1 MKRLNEK
8 GFATSSIIY
17 SLLILFV
24 FLALGVLALF
34 ANSKMVFDKMKTDM
48 LASLNGVDKV
58 VITPNA
64 EYVVADFGSKD
75 DILSTYF
82 NFRLIGESPILTKI
96 CIDKSR
102 SDTQVVNVEELSI
115 GQHEIECTIIKEN
128 GYSKSAT
135 INITIDSD
143 YVCSSV
149 TNTTGGKIAFGDYL
163 LGDEYECNPG
173 DGIGRRFYVIGSNY
187 NNVSLIMN
195 KNIGDNIEYDA
206 SGGNLLKEAETQL
219 VSKTNN
225 WNSVTVNFPTKDQI
239 MTAILGSSPS
249 TYNEYSFYKPDYEWI
264 LTNTNCLNRSC
275 SEEGTTDTTLGYWIS
290 GNVSGGKAWTVDY
303 ASMFIKE
310 NTNRITK
317 GVRPVITVNKTDIY
331 NALEAIDIPSITVTP
346 SSGWSPSKNV
356 TILFPARMYEVD
368 YEYSTNG
375 INWITLDMSE
385 RTVSLP
391 FTEDGYVVARMMVD
405 DKLIHSVTTNIGNID
420 TNYPVIVANQT
431 TGIEVKNLNLNIFSS
446 YVTAT
451 NVGPSPVLSKI
462 CIDTNHASAIVT
474 NINQM
479 TAIGVH
485 NLTCTIT
492 KENGLSKSVN
502 ISIEIFNKEYVYN
515 FIGDYQIFTAPKNG
529 YYHLEAWGASGGY
542 WNTNYV
548 PGRGAYTRGTIYLAK
563 GTNIYVYVGGNTN
576 SFNGGAIGGSLNIT
590 YSGGGATD
598 FRLESGAWNS
608 TTGLRSRI
616 MVAGAGG
623 GTGETTTV
631 RAGDAG
637 GLYGGGSSLSYSG
650 GGASQTSGGYGY
662 PNGDMSGS
670 YGSFGIGGQGGLETC
685 CARGGA
691 GGAGYYGGGGGAG
704 IAGADGAGG
713 GGSSFISGHSG
724 CNAVN
729 SSGVHTGIP
738 NHYSGRVFINTTMR
752 SGSEEMPTISGTQT
766 KIGNDGNGWAK
777 ITYVG
782 DIPYDLGE
790 STEYVYNGST
800 QTFVSPV
807 TGKYK
812 LEVWGASG
820 GGYTSSYET
829 NGGRGG
835 YSVGTVNLNV
845 GTILYIYAGGE
856 GGYTYTN
863 GGFNGGGNSYAYGG
877 SGGGASDIRIGTDSL
892 YSRVIVAGGGGG
904 GGFTTRIGGYGG
916 GTYGG
921 DGDPGTATPGGGGT
935 ATYGGTTGSGGVVGV
950 FGGAQDR
957 SSDAGTGGGGGGGW
971 YGGGS
976 GMSSSAD
983 SGGGGGSGYV
993 YTSSTA
999 SQCPSGCLLVPS
1011 YYLSNASTYRGNT
1024 TFLSPE
1030 GNNVVGHT
1038 GNGYVRITLISQS

>member
-8 GFATSSIIY
+8 GFATSSILY

-82 NFRLIGESPILTKI
+82 NFRLIGESPILTKV

-173 DGIGRRFYVIGSNY
+173 DGIGKRFYVINSNY

-225 WNSVTVNFPTKDQI
+225 WNSVTVSFPTKDQI

-249 TYNEYSFYKPDYEWI
+249 TYDEYWFHKPNFEWI
-264 LTNTNCLNRSC
+264 LTNTNCLNRNC
-275 SEEGTTDTTLGYWIS
+275 SDEGTTDTTLGYWIS
-290 GNVSGGKAWTVDY
+290 GNVSSGKAWTVDY

-331 NALEAIDIPSITVTP
+331 NALEGIDIPSITVTP

-375 INWITLDMSE
+375 INWITLDPSE
-385 RTVSLP
+385 RIANVP
-391 FTEDGYVVARMMVD
+391 FTEDGYVIARMMVD
-405 DKLIHSVTTNIGNID
+405 DKLIHSVTTNIGNI
-420 TNYPVIVANQT
+420 
-431 TGIEVKNLNLNIFSS
+431 
-446 YVTAT
+446 
-451 NVGPSPVLSKI
+451 
-462 CIDTNHASAIVT
+462 
-474 NINQM
+474 
-479 TAIGVH
+479 
-485 NLTCTIT
+485 
-492 KENGLSKSVN
+492 
-502 ISIEIFNKEYVYN
+502 
-515 FIGDYQIFTAPKNG
+515 
-529 YYHLEAWGASGGY
+529 
-542 WNTNYV
+542 
-548 PGRGAYTRGTIYLAK
+548 
-563 GTNIYVYVGGNTN
+563 
-576 SFNGGAIGGSLNIT
+576 SL
-590 YSGGGATD
+590 
-598 FRLESGAWNS
+598 
-608 TTGLRSRI
+608 
-616 MVAGAGG
+616 
-623 GTGETTTV
+623 
-631 RAGDAG
+631 
-637 GLYGGGSSLSYSG
+637 
-650 GGASQTSGGYGY
+650 
-662 PNGDMSGS
+662 
-670 YGSFGIGGQGGLETC
+670 GIGE
-685 CARGGA
+685 
-691 GGAGYYGGGGGAG
+691 
-704 IAGADGAGG
+704 
-713 GGSSFISGHSG
+713 
-724 CNAVN
+724 NV
-729 SSGVHTGIP
+729 
-738 NHYSGRVFINTTMR
+738 
-752 SGSEEMPTISGTQT
+752 
-766 KIGNDGNGWAK
+766 
-777 ITYVG
+777 
-782 DIPYDLGE
+782 
-790 STEYVYNGST
+790 EYVYNGST

-904 GGFTTRIGGYGG
+904 GGYTTRIGGYGG

-921 DGDPGTATPGGGGT
+921 DGDSGTVTPGGGGT
-935 ATYGGTTGSGGVVGV
+935 ATYGGTTGSGGIIGV

-957 SSDAGTGGGGGGGW
+957 SSGAGGGGGGGW

-976 GMSSSAD
+976 GMSGGAD